1 MLTAPAW
8 EELHVRGCWTL
19 RHLPRFSQQPDK
31 AVKVSGERA
40 WWAKL
45 SWDQDNDDAPP
56 HRDSY
61 EPRLAP
67 AFASHRERVVIE
79 SYLR

>member
-8 EELHVRGCWTL
+8 EELHVRGCCSL
-19 RHLPRFSQQPDK
+19 RRLPRFSRQPDK
-31 AVKVSGERA
+31 KAAVKVSGERA

-45 SWDQDNDDAPP
+45 RWDAAP

-67 AFASHRERVVIE
+67 VLASHRERVVIE